1 MIGSASTSTSMN
13 KPSPPSGSERVP
25 AEKIIAQSVADQLP
39 PGSDPM
45 EFVRKVG
52 SILKNNPKVE
62 MIRVENTLFM
72 VWHQPDE
79 KGAEIH
85 VVSIDKDPRKLAQ
98 CMVVGIHKLQEKGL
112 HYIIGNQ
119 VDPGMIK
126 IMQMARLP
134 VKQIKPGTIRVD
146 F

>member
-1 MIGSASTSTSMN
+1 MTGSAPTSSSTN

-25 AEKIIAQSVADQLP
+25 AEQIIAESIAKELP
-39 PGSDPM
+39 PGADPH
-45 EFVRKVG
+45 EFVLKV
-52 SILKNNPKVE
+52 SAILKHHKNVE

-72 VWHQPDE
+72 VWHLPDE

-85 VVSIDKDPRKLAQ
+85 VFSIDKDPQKLAQ

-112 HYIIGNQ
+112 HYIIGKH
-119 VDPGMIK
+119 VDPGMVK

-134 VKQIKPGTIRVD
+134 VQQLTPDTIRVD